1 MGKVETIKY
10 LEFFIVEKTFSL
22 RISSWYYGSQNN
34 NSAVP
39 FCPAPSSFPPIPSS
53 SPVDMEGTKPKEANE
68 EHDQEDTKEAKD
80 KKDVIKEAKEEKVK
94 FIDKVMLQFAILI
107 VAISSASR
115 LASGVM
121 IPSKPILK
129 IFYRVNIFLTWA
141 TFSAGLACVA
151 LCSVLHKPAEE
162 NLPVTL

>member
-1 MGKVETIKY
+1 MVLWITKQQFSGTI
-10 LEFFIVEKTFSL
+10 L
-22 RISSWYYGSQNN
+22 
-34 NSAVP
+34 
-39 FCPAPSSFPPIPSS
+39 SS
-53 SPVDMEGTKPKEANE
+53 SILIPPHTIKPKEANE

-129 IFYRVNIFLTWA
+129 ILHRVNIFLTWA
-141 TFSAGLACVA
+141 TFSSGLACVA

-162 NLPVTL
+162 NLPVTV